1 MIEQILMEMDAGPI
15 KLWDIQRLGGGLSNQ
30 NYLLCHQKSHEKF
43 VLKMP
48 PQSTDTVIRMQEIEV
63 YQQCARLGLSP
74 ELVAWSQEKA
84 MLSRYVEAD
93 VLTPQML
100 NELPGVFEQC
110 IGLIQT
116 FHRAVKVDFSMS
128 FDKIMYLFPD
138 FDAEYMFGRIADYH
152 IMIQVVTEIAALII
166 SLESD
171 QKACHNDL
179 ILNNILV
186 DRHQKCWLI
195 DFEWSGLNNVFYD
208 LSKLCIFSALDE
220 NKIIKA
226 YFGMVDEDKT
236 AKMYLFKMI
245 NHYLVAQWC
254 STQLQESQ
262 LDVHKEL
269 YNIGKRQLNL
279 FLKAYRHPK
288 FKDAWGRLV

>member
-128 FDKIMYLFPD
+128 FDKIMYFMDKDAKDSPPFPKW
-138 FDAEYMFGRIADYH
+138 FMTILSLYGLGFQLL
-152 IMIQVVTEIAALII
+152 IMALML
-166 SLESD
+166 SFNLESYV
-171 QKACHNDL
+171 
-179 ILNNILV
+179 IPFFIVYSVFLV
-186 DRHQKCWLI
+186 V
-195 DFEWSGLNNVFYD
+195 FVGLRKFV
-208 LSKLCIFSALDE
+208 
-220 NKIIKA
+220 
-226 YFGMVDEDKT
+226 
-236 AKMYLFKMI
+236 
-245 NHYLVAQWC
+245 
-254 STQLQESQ
+254 
-262 LDVHKEL
+262 
-269 YNIGKRQLNL
+269 
-279 FLKAYRHPK
+279 LK
-288 FKDAWGRLV
+288 